1 MHNLVSSYSALSSQ
15 MISPYKCRYILYIY
29 SPLYTTRFSHSV
41 TYYIHIYIY
50 IVYRQTSIR
59 CIFLPVKPSSGC
71 LKKKETRL
79 RIPTSCSLSLSD
91 LKKIPPGKLRW
102 NPKKGGSGQMIFL
115 FNWVIFRFHV
125 DSVFGK
131 SFNIHQLLGDFF
143 EACWSSAI
151 ETNMFHLK
159 LIAIKKDRLIIRECL
174 WFQSIDMG
182 DLPELSN
189 HILVIYHP
197 QIVPH
202 HDHTF

>member
-50 IVYRQTSIR
+50 IHCIQTNLYPT

-91 LKKIPPGKLRW
+91 LKKNDPPWNGFISHLWRKIIGTQLLVKGDMDSFPGKLRW
-102 NPKKGGSGQMIFL
+102 NPNSRGFGGKMIFR
-115 FNWVIFRFHV
+115 IP
-125 DSVFGK
+125 SV
-131 SFNIHQLLGDFF
+131 GDFSLPAVDF
-143 EACWSSAI
+143 RGCFYTAASVGVWLFWTVLQYSSASW
-151 ETNMFHLK
+151 
-159 LIAIKKDRLIIRECL
+159 CL
-174 WFQSIDMG
+174 RYVG
-182 DLPELSN
+182 
-189 HILVIYHP
+189 H
-197 QIVPH
+197 
-202 HDHTF
+202 